1 MIDTNAPF
9 PSPEDIELDAFYKE
23 QDELIQEMTEIE
35 YAWAVGYRKYGNNFK
50 SKKTP
55 SKLGCFLV
63 NIFL

>member
-50 SKKTP
+50 SKKHP
-55 SKLGCFLV
+55 RFRGCFFWL
-63 NIFL
+63 IYF